1 MDLRLGDCIEYMKSM
16 PDKSVDS
23 IITDPPYLSEFIPLY
38 GKVAEQ
44 AKRILKRGGSFLAIT
59 PHFAI
64 PRITA
69 DVGQHLKYRWA
80 FSMWQAGGAH
90 PRMAMGI
97 EVMWKPVL
105 WWVNEA
111 YPTGRGFIRDGFEN
125 TQNKKKFHEWE
136 QSLTW
141 AEHCLKV
148 TRKGDTV
155 LDPFMGSGTTG
166 VACVQTNRNFIG
178 IEIDPKHFA
187 VAQNRIAEAQGISMT
202 VELVA

>member
-1 MDLRLGDCIEYMKSM
+1 MIDLRLGDCLEVLSTLT
-16 PDKSVDS
+16 DKSVDC
-23 IITDPPYLSEFIPLY
+23 IITDPPYLSEFVPIY

-69 DVGQHLKYRWA
+69 DVGQYLKYRWA
-80 FSMWQAGGAH
+80 FSMWQASGTH

-125 TQNKKKFHEWE
+125 TQNGKKFHEWE

-148 TRKGDTV
+148 TREGDTV

-166 VACVQTNRNFIG
+166 VACVKANRDFIG
-178 IEIDPKHFA
+178 VEIDPKHFETA
-187 VAQNRIAEAQGISMT
+187 KRRIEEAQG
-202 VELVA
+202 VKVL